1 MKSSPNQRNRLSTWI
16 RGHLTADLVI
26 LIVTACLNIL
36 WALIW
41 TPLAFSSAFAFA
53 VSLYAISNIS
63 GAKFGPL
70 PCMHVLRK
78 MWLKSHDKMRDYQES
93 CLKYL
98 TVLLPV
104 SVIWTAVNF
113 AVAVGRIVY
122 LFIR

>member
-1 MKSSPNQRNRLSTWI
+1 MKTSPNHRTRPSAWI

-41 TPLAFSSAFAFA
+41 TPLAFSSVFAFA

-63 GAKFGPL
+63 GAKFGEL
-70 PCMHVLRK
+70 PCMHILRK
-78 MWLKSHDKMRDYQES
+78 MRLRSQGNMSHYQES

-122 LFIR
+122 LFVR